1 MKQSLYRAF
10 GYVFIINESVVGDI
24 VRVEVTNTS
33 KSITYCVSGDFEV
46 YDADTNEK
54 LPNYSKGAFY
64 YTFNEP
70 KRNFNYI
77 CIEDSKGF
85 CFDPTINNNVIPSIE
100 KVFIPA
106 QSTKTFAKD
115 TKFLLMGGNLVIK
128 ETTFTGPA
136 RIQVATA
143 ETLATAITDCYG
155 IIIE

>member
-24 VRVEVTNTS
+24 VRVEVTNS
-33 KSITYCVSGDFEV
+33 SRSITYCVRGDFEV
-46 YDADTNEK
+46 YDADTKEK

-70 KRNFNYI
+70 KRNFNYV

-85 CFDPTINNNVIPSIE
+85 CFDPTINNNVVPSIQ

-106 QSTKTFAKD
+106 QSNKTFAKD
-115 TKFLLMGGNLVIK
+115 TKFLLMEGTLSIK
-128 ETTFTGPA
+128 NTNFTGPA
-136 RIQVATA
+136 RIQVSIADA
-143 ETLATAITDCYG
+143 VAAASTDCYG